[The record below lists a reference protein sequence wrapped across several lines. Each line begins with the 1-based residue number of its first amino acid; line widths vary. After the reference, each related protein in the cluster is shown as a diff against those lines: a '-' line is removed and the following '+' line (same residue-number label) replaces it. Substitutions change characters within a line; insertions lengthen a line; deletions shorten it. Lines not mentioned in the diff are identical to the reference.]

1 VPTAETVGR
10 AQTIVQPQT
19 QAPESSS
26 SGSSSEAE
34 GDSSQP
40 DKPAGMVHG
49 SMKVPKK
56 PQVKREDKAYRK
68 QRKMIRKMIRRSMM
82 DHSREVIQGLV
93 EEDLKARGEA
103 AQPQITEEAKASE
116 GNRPNEAEA
125 VHHKVECDG
134 CGVAPIV
141 GPRFKCTVRK
151 NFDYCSACEATKASP
166 HAFLKIPTPD

>member
-56 PQVKREDKAYRK
+56 P
-68 QRKMIRKMIRRSMM
+68 
-82 DHSREVIQGLV
+82 
-93 EEDLKARGEA
+93 
-103 AQPQITEEAKASE
+103 
-116 GNRPNEAEA
+116 
-125 VHHKVECDG
+125 
-134 CGVAPIV
+134 
-141 GPRFKCTVRK
+141 
-151 NFDYCSACEATKASP
+151 
-166 HAFLKIPTPD
+166 

>member
-1 VPTAETVGR
+1 
-10 AQTIVQPQT
+10 
-19 QAPESSS
+19 
-26 SGSSSEAE
+26 
-34 GDSSQP
+34 
-40 DKPAGMVHG
+40 
-49 SMKVPKK
+49 
-56 PQVKREDKAYRK
+56 
-68 QRKMIRKMIRRSMM
+68 MIRKMIRRSMM

-103 AQPQITEEAKASE
+103 VQPQITEEAKASE
-116 GNRPNEAEA
+116 ENRPNEAEA

-151 NFDYCSACEATKASP
+151 NFDYCSACESTKASP